1 MKKPFNWSSEKN
13 EIWWRRKRVARGFW
27 KEWNSIYK
35 NKWWEKKYF
44 SEIAKNTV
52 EQKKMINFRVNE
64 RDFRNLKMKASEL
77 GIPYQTLLKILI
89 HQFTEGKVKL
99 NL

>member
-1 MKKPFNWSSEKN
+1 MKFDDEEKELLEAFEKN
-13 EIWWRRKRVARGFW
+13 EIQFTKISDE
-27 KEWNSIYK
+27 K
-35 NKWWEKKYF
+35 KKYF